1 MKTVRVRSIVIYA
14 LAAICVAGLVFLV
27 FEFTLNGGTWATSYI
42 NKHIYKNGKL
52 TTAGKILD
60 RNDVVLASSKDS
72 TRVYNNNEDTREA
85 MLHTVGDTGNSI
97 STSVQNVYRYQLVGY
112 NPITGLSLNE
122 AVGYG
127 NNITL
132 TLDSKICTA
141 VHNAFNGRDGTAL
154 LYNYK
159 TGEIL
164 CMVSSPS
171 FDPQN
176 PPSSEE
182 IQANANGK
190 YNGVYVN
197 RALSSSLTPGSIFKI
212 FTCAAAIENIP
223 DIFSRTFVCN
233 GKMDVDGDTITC
245 MAHHGKISFE
255 EGMSKSCNIVFAQLA
270 MELGE
275 DKMTYETSKMG
286 CNEPLSVD
294 GINLAQT
301 HYDVK
306 NAAKSDLAWSGIG
319 QYTDT
324 VNPMHMLIL
333 MGAIANKGVP
343 VMPYMVERV
352 TSVFNVPIQ
361 EGYGKAGERMINE
374 NTADKLEEIMRYTV
388 KNNYGD
394 SSFPG
399 LTVCAKTGTGE
410 TAKNEDPNAWMVGFS
425 QDEDCPLAFVVVVEH
440 GGFGSKAAGPIA
452 KTMMKMGSDL
462 IRKNK

>member
-1 MKTVRVRSIVIYA
+1 M
-14 LAAICVAGLVFLV
+14 
-27 FEFTLNGGTWATSYI
+27 
-42 NKHIYKNGKL
+42 
-52 TTAGKILD
+52 
-60 RNDVVLASSKDS
+60 
-72 TRVYNNNEDTREA
+72 
-85 MLHTVGDTGNSI
+85 
-97 STSVQNVYRYQLVGY
+97 
-112 NPITGLSLNE
+112 
-122 AVGYG
+122 
-127 NNITL
+127 
-132 TLDSKICTA
+132 
-141 VHNAFNGRDGTAL
+141 NA
-154 LYNYK
+154 
-159 TGEIL
+159 
-164 CMVSSPS
+164 
-171 FDPQN
+171 
-176 PPSSEE
+176 
-182 IQANANGK
+182 
-190 YNGVYVN
+190 
-197 RALSSSLTPGSIFKI
+197 
-212 FTCAAAIENIP
+212 
-223 DIFSRTFVCN
+223 
-233 GKMDVDGDTITC
+233 
-245 MAHHGKISFE
+245 
-255 EGMSKSCNIVFAQLA
+255 
-270 MELGE
+270 GE

-352 TSVFNVPIQ
+352 TSVFNVPIK